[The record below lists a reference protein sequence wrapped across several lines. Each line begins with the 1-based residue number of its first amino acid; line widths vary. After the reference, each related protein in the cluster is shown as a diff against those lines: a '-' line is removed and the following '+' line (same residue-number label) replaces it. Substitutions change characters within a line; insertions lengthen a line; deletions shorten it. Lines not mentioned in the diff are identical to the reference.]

1 MNNFP
6 LVDNSVTTERKLC
19 DNQPHSLHL
28 PRVDCAAFSG
38 INTRSADIGVTKNIR
53 QPAEI
58 TLQRIER
65 AGEQV
70 TQIVGK
76 HLVGINTGAFTERFH
91 ISPDV
96 APIQSLSCFCH
107 EHRAR
112 SDFLLFQILFYI
124 V

>member
-1 MNNFP
+1 MQYNRTEILSRSFFI
-6 LVDNSVTTERKLC
+6 SVTTERKLC

-28 PRVDCAAFSG
+28 PRVNCAAFSG

-58 TLQRIER
+58 ALQRIER

-76 HLVGINTGAFTERFH
+76 HLVGINTSTFTEGLH

-96 APIQSLSCFCH
+96 ASIQGSSRPSH
-107 EHRAR
+107 EYR
-112 SDFLLFQILFYI
+112 SSGDFPLF
-124 V
+124 